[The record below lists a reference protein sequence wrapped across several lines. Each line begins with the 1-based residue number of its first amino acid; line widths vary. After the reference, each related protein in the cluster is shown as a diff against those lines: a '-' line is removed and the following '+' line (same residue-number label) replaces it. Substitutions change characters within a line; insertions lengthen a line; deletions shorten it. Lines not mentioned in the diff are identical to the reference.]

1 MWGFKQEGGL
11 GGLVGKKKKK
21 KNNEYNVVILFM
33 RGVPA
38 IPCAYPTRC
47 VGCFNIHPG
56 EKKKKINC
64 ASCRGTRHCEPTA
77 WHHAELSHDGASGRE
92 KKARK
97 INSKGRGVM
106 RRAKRGQRNFPTI
119 IKMVCEHHVMG
130 SSRKTWT
137 FHQRA
142 ADSLRN
148 SSVFACVYLS
158 ECAFPHRKVP
168 QTSASTVNR

>member
-56 EKKKKINC
+56 EKKKKSTALPVEGPAT
-64 ASCRGTRHCEPTA
+64 ASRQRDTMLNSLMMVRQV
-77 WHHAELSHDGASGRE
+77 E
-92 KKARK
+92 KKK
-97 INSKGRGVM
+97 PEK
-106 RRAKRGQRNFPTI
+106 
-119 IKMVCEHHVMG
+119 
-130 SSRKTWT
+130 
-137 FHQRA
+137 
-142 ADSLRN
+142 
-148 SSVFACVYLS
+148 
-158 ECAFPHRKVP
+158 
-168 QTSASTVNR
+168 